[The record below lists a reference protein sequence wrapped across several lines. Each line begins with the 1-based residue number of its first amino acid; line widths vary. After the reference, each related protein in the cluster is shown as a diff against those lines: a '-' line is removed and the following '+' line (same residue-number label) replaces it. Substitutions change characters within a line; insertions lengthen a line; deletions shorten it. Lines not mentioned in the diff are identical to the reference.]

1 MSNSRKLTMEDLI
14 EKTKEKECLNNT
26 FKDINQIPKNQKDF
40 GHKKRIKP

>member
-14 EKTKEKECLNNT
+14 QKHLEPITIN
-26 FKDINQIPKNQKDF
+26 KDCISIPKNQKDF